1 MRPTH
6 RHILELVLLLAV
18 VRVGGIDLNNDASHR
33 KAELS
38 PLTLISGLHRH

>member
-33 KAELS
+33 KTESL
-38 PLTLISGLHRH
+38 PLTFISGLGPH